1 MYETTAIPKKL
12 INHIIF
18 NMNLRIMNLKTSFYI
33 YVFPHHLCHIRFH
46 NVDSVD
52 HGWLYFLPQSWQYL
66 LPLGWLPFG
75 TDFVPVSPPQSPCS
89 ARETNNLLQVNL
101 FEQNL
106 GWNKMKDKLE
116 IVGKLGWSTSV
127 QRRLAVAKSFRSC
140 LSIYKLIFHHFPDH
154 LLIKG
159 INNFF

>member
-1 MYETTAIPKKL
+1 MRAYCEMMSTRKWVELFTNAKFLLTDITWCYVWSNSNPKN

-18 NMNLRIMNLKTSFYI
+18 NMNLRDVSASFYI
-33 YVFPHHLCHIRFH
+33 YVFPHHLCHICFH

-75 TDFVPVSPPQSPCS
+75 ADFVPVSPPQSPCS

-101 FEQNL
+101 FHQNL
-106 GWNKMKDKLE
+106 K
-116 IVGKLGWSTSV
+116 
-127 QRRLAVAKSFRSC
+127 
-140 LSIYKLIFHHFPDH
+140 
-154 LLIKG
+154 
-159 INNFF
+159 